1 MKHPSICY
9 IEKYLYYRHEDKTLN
24 AAHCKEAKTQP
35 SASAR
40 SHPEKAKNKP
50 GGEVFPFVLLF

>member
-1 MKHPSICY
+1 MKHPFICY

-35 SASAR
+35 SARIQKKQKTNLVVKFSL
-40 SHPEKAKNKP
+40 
-50 GGEVFPFVLLF
+50 VLLF